1 MYHRTARL
9 DLDNL
14 NNDTQD
20 GCHITSMAGSYLAIS
35 RGFAG
40 MRTVDALSFRPVLPP
55 EWTGYGFK
63 LRYRGRVI
71 GIGVARNGVRLNLIS
86 GEPGGAETLR
96 REDPAGRRGRPRT
109 GEGTMSAIKGF
120 IFDLDGVL
128 VGHRALS
135 LPGLEA
141 AGAGGIRF

>member
-1 MYHRTARL
+1 VHAILAAEIGYIDKAVEMYHRTARL

-40 MRTVDALSFRPVLPP
+40 MRTVDGLSFRPVLPP

-86 GEPGGAETLR
+86 GEPVEL
-96 REDPAGRRGRPRT
+96 
-109 GEGTMSAIKGF
+109 KL
-120 IFDLDGVL
+120 FDEKILLDGEVA
-128 VGHRALS
+128 R
-135 LPGLEA
+135 GLEKTP
-141 AGAGGIRF
+141 